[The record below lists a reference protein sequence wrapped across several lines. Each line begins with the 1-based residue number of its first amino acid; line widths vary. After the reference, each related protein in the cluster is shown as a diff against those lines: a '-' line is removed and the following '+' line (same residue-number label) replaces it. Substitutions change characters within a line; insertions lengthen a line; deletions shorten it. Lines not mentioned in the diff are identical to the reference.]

1 MTANPRK
8 RSRSISLP
16 HTPADQQLD
25 LQGLASAPGRHRRAA
40 AAGRRAFLSST
51 AGLMM
56 AGAVGIPLARAADDD
71 QAAEADAAAALPNI
85 KGKVL
90 LRPDDKRDLYRVRVE
105 MAVEGNVNIAANP
118 MVSRKVARK
127 IPLQSDA
134 VFDYEERF
142 RRPVDAAEGSVV
154 TAAERFYHEAI
165 SESKVNG
172 QMQQL
177 MLRDE
182 VRQTLVRRDSLPEVV
197 YSPDDFF
204 SHGELELLR
213 VPASSIDLDRLLP
226 EQEVG
231 IGDSFT
237 PDREAVCGVLNLTAV
252 DSSDVTLKVVALNAK
267 IARFELGGAVS
278 GSVQGVPTQM
288 DIVGK
293 LTFDREAKMCYWLAM
308 AVRESREISITEP
321 GFEVTAKVQMLR
333 KPQTAAVALPKTPA
347 AMQITR
353 PVPENQIL
361 VETGSHE
368 ISIAGLMDRRWRMMV
383 DVPGRSMMRMID
395 NDRSVA
401 QCDFRVIPAL
411 GKGKQ
416 WTLEAFERDIKKTMG
431 GQISQLINAQERL
444 SDSGLRVLRITAQG
458 SVEGVP
464 VQWIL
469 LHFSDDSGRRVLASF
484 TMDAQ
489 SIEQF
494 AGSDVQ
500 LADSLR
506 FERPSAAAPVVEA
519 GESTEVAAKDKSG
532 SSTASRQATKP
543 KRLPPSVR

>member
-1 MTANPRK
+1 
-8 RSRSISLP
+8 
-16 HTPADQQLD
+16 
-25 LQGLASAPGRHRRAA
+25 
-40 AAGRRAFLSST
+40 
-51 AGLMM
+51 
-56 AGAVGIPLARAADDD
+56 
-71 QAAEADAAAALPNI
+71 
-85 KGKVL
+85 
-90 LRPDDKRDLYRVRVE
+90 
-105 MAVEGNVNIAANP
+105 
-118 MVSRKVARK
+118 
-127 IPLQSDA
+127 
-134 VFDYEERF
+134 
-142 RRPVDAAEGSVV
+142 
-154 TAAERFYHEAI
+154 
-165 SESKVNG
+165 
-172 QMQQL
+172 
-177 MLRDE
+177 MLRDQ

-197 YSPDDFF
+197 YSTDDFF

-226 EQEVG
+226 AQEVG
-231 IGDSFT
+231 MGDSFT

-252 DSSDVTLKVVALNAK
+252 DSSDVTMKVVALNEK
-267 IARFELGGAVS
+267 IARFEFGGAVS

-288 DIVGK
+288 DLVGK
-293 LTFDREAKMCYWLAM
+293 LTYDRDAKMCYWLAM

-333 KPQTAAVALPKTPA
+333 KPQSAAVALPKA
-347 AMQITR
+347 
-353 PVPENQIL
+353 PVPMPITQPIPENHLL

-368 ISIAGLMDRRWRMMV
+368 MSIAGLMDRRWRMMV
-383 DVPGRSMMRMID
+383 DVPGRSMMRMIE

-401 QCDFRVIPAL
+401 QCDFRVVPPL

-416 WTLEAFERDIKKTMG
+416 WTLEAFERNIKKTMG
-431 GQISQLINAQERL
+431 GQVSQLINAQERL

-506 FERPSAAAPVVEA
+506 FERPSTAAPAAET
-519 GESTEVAAKDKSG
+519 GESTEVAVEDSSSG
-532 SSTASRQATKP
+532 RASASRRATKP
-543 KRLPPSVR
+543 ARVSSSVR